1 MFMFNSTQQKEEFKE
16 SLQQI
21 NIVLR
26 KIEEYVSI
34 DIFSFDQLNKFQLGY
49 SVDSEGNSLIT
60 DEEGSWKRSW
70 VVIAF
75 DTSCGDPII
84 VDLNEEGYPV
94 SILLHGLGS
103 WEQAAT
109 CLTQ

>member
-1 MFMFNSTQQKEEFKE
+1 MEDNLMFMFNSTQQKEEFKE

-49 SVDSEGNSLIT
+49 SVDSEGNSY
-60 DEEGSWKRSW
+60 
-70 VVIAF
+70 
-75 DTSCGDPII
+75 
-84 VDLNEEGYPV
+84 N
-94 SILLHGLGS
+94 
-103 WEQAAT
+103 
-109 CLTQ
+109 